1 MSEKIFVSLEDTA
14 PQSRFV
20 GQLVNEGQLK
30 REQKFTNTK
39 AAEMKFLLQQ
49 LNISQGMDKFRDK
62 DGNWRE
68 NIQRVE
74 EDIPKVVGSYNVLE
88 DDTERGKVKF
98 EREQEWA
105 EGPMA

>member
-1 MSEKIFVSLEDTA
+1 
-14 PQSRFV
+14 
-20 GQLVNEGQLK
+20 
-30 REQKFTNTK
+30 
-39 AAEMKFLLQQ
+39 
-49 LNISQGMDKFRDK
+49 MDKFRDK